1 MHAIWRPLD
10 GPVVLDG
17 GLATELSARGHDLS
31 DALWSARLLL
41 TNPAAIEEAH
51 LAYFRAGAR
60 VATTASYQASIEG
73 FAAAGLDRTAGLAL
87 IRLSVEL
94 AQRARERYRGA
105 VDGADGSEG
114 DGAVGGALLVAGSV
128 GPYGAMLADGSEYRG
143 DYDPGATVLADFH
156 RPRIEALVEAGA
168 DLLAFETIPTVREAE
183 VLVRLLDD
191 VDIPAWLSFSCRD
204 DRSTSAG
211 EPIAAAVALGS
222 HPGIVA
228 VGVNCTA
235 PRYLPALLEAARKA
249 TDRPLIAYPNG
260 GDRWDRSTRDWV
272 ADAGGAFDPVAV
284 VGWRNLGAMWLG
296 GCCGTGPAEIRAVA
310 DALASIHATA
320 PRWPSSP
327 TDRMVD
333 A

>member
-1 MHAIWRPLD
+1 MDAIWRPLD

-41 TNPAAIEEAH
+41 TDPAAIEEAH

-94 AQRARERYRGA
+94 AQRARERYRGEGG
-105 VDGADGSEG
+105 GADGSEG
-114 DGAVGGALLVAGSV
+114 DGAVGSALLVAGSV

-156 RPRIEALVEAGA
+156 RPRIDALVEAGA

-211 EPIAAAVALGS
+211 EPIAAAVVLGG

-284 VGWRNLGAMWLG
+284 VGWRNLGATWLG

-320 PRWPSSP
+320 PRWPSLP